1 MKFYAVPSAVFFLI
15 VLCQSAFCVNRLS
28 VNGIEINQFIFNCK
42 NVFLSGVNFAWNSY
56 GYDFGN
62 GQYAANSQTVFNSW
76 LSEEALN
83 GGNTVRNF

>member
-1 MKFYAVPSAVFFLI
+1 MKFYAVSSVVFFLI
-15 VLCQSAFCVNRLS
+15 VLCQSALCVNRLS
-28 VNGIEINQFIFNCK
+28 VNGNKFIFNCK

-76 LSEEALN
+76 LSEVALN
-83 GGNTVRNF
+83 GGNTIRNF